1 MEWKACKLGNL
12 GQLCRLG
19 IIKLKKNKIYERE
32 KKVPRELQRTEM
44 GKENFDAILVVVLNY
59 S

>member
-1 MEWKACKLGNL
+1 MQTGNHK
-12 GQLCRLG
+12 
-19 IIKLKKNKIYERE
+19 IKKKKIYERE